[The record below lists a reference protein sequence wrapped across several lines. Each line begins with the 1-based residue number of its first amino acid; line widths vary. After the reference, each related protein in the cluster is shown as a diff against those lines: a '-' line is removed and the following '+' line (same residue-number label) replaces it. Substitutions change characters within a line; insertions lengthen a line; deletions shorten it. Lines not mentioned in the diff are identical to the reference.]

1 MNKRGVLKNY
11 VYHMIYQIVA
21 MLVVVLSIP
30 YISRVLGPDK
40 VGVYSY
46 SYANVSYFVLLSNL
60 GLNWYGEREIAFKL
74 DNLAERSK
82 VFFQVMILKIITF
95 TVSVL
100 AYFIY
105 VKLSSVSVIISL
117 LQGIVLVATIFDIS
131 WLFRGIEDFKSITI
145 WQSTLKVFGL
155 IAMFLFVRSEKDLLV
170 YIIIQG
176 LVTLVPNVILWGYL
190 SRYVQLKYIKQVSIF
205 HDYRVILEMS
215 IPGIA
220 VQIYNV
226 LDKTML
232 GLIKQNMTQSG
243 YYEQVGKIVTV
254 TIVMITSISTVM
266 APNVAKHYSNGDTDY
281 VSEAATKTY
290 KFVMFLAYALS
301 FGLVAVANVFVPI
314 FLGKK
319 FEGATPLLV
328 AYSFLIIIISLS
340 NVAGNVILTP
350 IKRHNKGTI
359 AVVSGATINFG
370 LNLIFIPRY
379 AAMGAVVATIIAEIA
394 VTIIHLVYSK
404 DIISLKKLFVEN
416 CKFLIGGITMLAL
429 IYILDHGIFSRI
441 SINNKLLL
449 VVEVAVGAIAYI
461 GIVLLFFGKKIF
473 KELVAILKND

>member
-1 MNKRGVLKNY
+1 
-11 VYHMIYQIVA
+11 MIYQIVA

-176 LVTLVPNVILWGYL
+176 VVTLVPNVILWGYL
-190 SRYVQLKYIKQVSIF
+190 LRYVQLKYIKQVSIF

-215 IPGIA
+215 IPVIA

-254 TIVMITSISTVM
+254 IIVMITSISTVM

-301 FGLVAVANVFVPI
+301 FGLIAVANVFVPI

-340 NVAGNVILTP
+340 NVSGNVILTP

-359 AVVSGATINFG
+359 AVVSGAAINFG
-370 LNLIFIPRY
+370 LNLILIPRY

-429 IYILDHGIFSRI
+429 IYILDHEIFSRI

-449 VVEVAVGAIAYI
+449 LVEIAVGAFAYI
-461 GIVLLFFGKKIF
+461 GVAILFFGGKIF
-473 KELVAILKND
+473 KELIAILKND

>member
-1 MNKRGVLKNY
+1 
-11 VYHMIYQIVA
+11 MIYQIVA

-74 DNLAERSK
+74 DNLSERSK

-145 WQSTLKVFGL
+145 WQSILKVFGL

-254 TIVMITSISTVM
+254 IIVMITSISTVM

-281 VSEAATKTY
+281 VREAATKTY
-290 KFVMFLAYALS
+290 KFVMVLAYALS

-314 FLGKK
+314 FLGEK